1 MTASSVKPWRRTG
14 PAATPSTVM
23 RSRRRKSDVLN
34 EFRRSELIRS
44 SLRVFGSKGFEKGT
58 IYLYYSSKQAIYD
71 AAFRACMAELEE
83 VTRRNVEAAGSVQ
96 QAIAAFVGTRVQ
108 FFQERQDFF
117 RMYVDEIGSQ
127 VAASRHKRSACSA
140 LLFRQMRVLEDVFKK
155 GVAEGTIRDIDP
167 ESAALAVFDL
177 TRGLVV
183 RELLAHAHRSTT
195 SDVTRVTD
203 LIWAGLKPAR
213 RKQTL

>member
-1 MTASSVKPWRRTG
+1 
-14 PAATPSTVM
+14 M

-44 SLRVFGSKGFEKGT
+44 SLRVFGSKGFENATMDAIAREADVAKGT

-195 SDVTRVTD
+195 SDVTSVTD